1 MAAGAPNSPAPAL
14 LDPEDYEKPEAIEA
28 GRLLF
33 ARECQF
39 FWAAAKL
46 GSLPPAD
53 RPEIAF
59 AGRSN
64 VGKSS
69 LVNALTGRNTL
80 ARTSQTPGR
89 TQQLNFFN
97 LGDRLTLVDL
107 PGYGYAKVSK
117 QKVADWTELV
127 FAFLQGRAALARLC
141 LLIDSRHGLKD
152 SDRELMDMLDRAAV
166 TFQIVLTKADKVS
179 VSALEQTKAK
189 TLAESRSHVAAYP
202 VVLATSA
209 ETGAGVPLLR
219 SYLAGLALPA

>member
-1 MAAGAPNSPAPAL
+1 VSGAAETMEP
-14 LDPEDYEKPEAIEA
+14 LDPEDYEKPEPIEH

-39 FWAAAKL
+39 FWAAAKQ
-46 GSLPPAD
+46 GDLPPANL
-53 RPEIAF
+53 PEVAF

-97 LGDRLTLVDL
+97 LADRLTLVDL

-117 QKVADWTELV
+117 SKVKDWTDLV
-127 FAFLQGRAALARLC
+127 FSYLQGRVPLARLC
-141 LLIDSRHGLKD
+141 VLIDSRHGLKE
-152 SDRELMDMLDRAAV
+152 SDLVLMKLLDRAAV
-166 TFQIVLTKADKVS
+166 TFQIVLTKADKMPAG
-179 VSALEQTKAK
+179 ALEKMKADI
-189 TLAESRSHVAAYP
+189 LAESRSHVAAYP
-202 VVLATSA
+202 YVLATSSQ
-209 ETGAGVPLLR
+209 TGMGVPLLR
-219 SYLAGLALPA
+219 SFLGGLALPPQ

>member
-1 MAAGAPNSPAPAL
+1 M
-14 LDPEDYEKPEAIEA
+14 DPEDYETPEAIEQ

-39 FWAAAKL
+39 IWAAAKL
-46 GSLPPAD
+46 GDLPDANF
-53 RPEIAF
+53 PEIAF

-97 LGDRLTLVDL
+97 LADRLTLVDL

-117 QKVADWTELV
+117 SKVANWTDLV
-127 FAFLQGRAALARLC
+127 FAYLQGRVPLARLC

-152 SDRELMDMLDRAAV
+152 SDLELMELLNRAAV
-166 TFQIVLTKADKVS
+166 TFQIVLTKADKMTGA
-179 VSALEQTKAK
+179 ALERMKADI
-189 TLAESRSHVAAYP
+189 LEQSRSHVAAYP
-202 VVLATSA
+202 YVLATSSQ
-209 ETGAGVPLLR
+209 TGMGVPLLR
-219 SYLAGLALPA
+219 SFLNGLALPPAS

>member
-1 MAAGAPNSPAPAL
+1 MAQGYSPR
-14 LDPEDYEKPEAIEA
+14 LDPADYEDPEALEQ

-39 FWAAAKL
+39 YWAAAKL
-46 GSLPPAD
+46 GDLPDAKL
-53 RPEIAF
+53 PEVAF

-97 LGDRLTLVDL
+97 LADRLTLVDL

-117 QKVADWTELV
+117 SRVEKWTELV
-127 FAFLQGRAALARLC
+127 FAYLQGRVSLARLC

-152 SDRELMDMLDRAAV
+152 SDLELMELLDRAAV
-166 TFQIVLTKADKVS
+166 TFQIVLTKADKMS
-179 VSALEQTKAK
+179 ASALATMKADI
-189 TLAESRSHVAAYP
+189 LAQSRSHVAAYP
-202 VVLATSA
+202 YVLATSSQ
-209 ETGAGVPLLR
+209 TGMGMPLLR
-219 SYLAGLALPA
+219 SFLNGLALPPAV